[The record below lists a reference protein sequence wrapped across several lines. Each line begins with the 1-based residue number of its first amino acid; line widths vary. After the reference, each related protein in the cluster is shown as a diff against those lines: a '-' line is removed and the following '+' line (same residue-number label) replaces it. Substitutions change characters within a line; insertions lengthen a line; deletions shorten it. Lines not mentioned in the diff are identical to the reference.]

1 MPERSRSILKN
12 SSPPQRFRQ
21 AARQAENRGNPYPA
35 GLSSLPPRRCAP
47 VFRAK
52 AAPSPVRKPCDY
64 GTYLFS
70 RRERLTNILAYLC
83 LCFLISWLFYHS
95 LLPAAFFLPGIPVF
109 LKARKESLLEN
120 RKIQML
126 REFTTGMQLVNA
138 SLQAGYAVENAFR
151 ESLPELKK
159 IYPSDSFIVREFRRI
174 GSQLDVSIPI
184 ENALS
189 DLSARSHIDDIRNFT
204 EVFQTAK
211 RTGGDLMLI
220 IRNTVSDIQEKSET
234 REQIEA
240 DISGKV
246 LEQKI
251 MSLVPI
257 LIIAY
262 VNLTSPDFL
271 EVCYV
276 TAAGRLVMTACL
288 GLYGAAFL
296 WGRKV
301 MKIQV

>member
-1 MPERSRSILKN
+1 MPERSRSMMKH
-12 SSPPQRFRQ
+12 SPPPRKPWQAPRQ
-21 AARQAENRGNPYPA
+21 PRQPGSLY
-35 GLSSLPPRRCAP
+35 STSLPLPPHQRARA
-47 VFRAK
+47 FRK
-52 AAPSPVRKPCDY
+52 EAAPSLLRKPCDY

-70 RRERLTNILAYLC
+70 RRERLENILAYLC
-83 LCFLISWLFYHS
+83 LCFLVSWLFYHS
-95 LLPAAFFLPGIPVF
+95 LLPTALFLPGIPLF
-109 LKARKESLLEN
+109 LKARKESLLEK

-174 GSQLDVSIPI
+174 ISQLDVSIPI
-184 ENALS
+184 EKALA
-189 DLSARSHIDDIRNFT
+189 DLSARSHIDDIRNFS

-271 EVCYV
+271 EVCYC
-276 TAAGRLVMTACL
+276 TAAGRLVMTVCL
-288 GLYGAAFL
+288 GLYGIAFL

-301 MKIQV
+301 MKIQI

>member
-1 MPERSRSILKN
+1 MT
-12 SSPPQRFRQ
+12 Q
-21 AARQAENRGNPYPA
+21 
-35 GLSSLPPRRCAP
+35 
-47 VFRAK
+47 
-52 AAPSPVRKPCDY
+52 
-64 GTYLFS
+64 
-70 RRERLTNILAYLC
+70 
-83 LCFLISWLFYHS
+83 
-95 LLPAAFFLPGIPVF
+95 
-109 LKARKESLLEN
+109 
-120 RKIQML
+120 
-126 REFTTGMQLVNA
+126 
-138 SLQAGYAVENAFR
+138 
-151 ESLPELKK
+151 KK
-159 IYPSDSFIVREFRRI
+159 YPSDSFIVREFRRI
-174 GSQLDVSIPI
+174 ISQLDVSIPI
-184 ENALS
+184 EKALA
-189 DLSARSHIDDIRNFT
+189 DLSARSHIDDIRNFS

-271 EVCYV
+271 EVCYC
-276 TAAGRLVMTACL
+276 TAAGRLVMTVCL
-288 GLYGAAFL
+288 GLYGIAFL

-301 MKIQV
+301 MKIQI